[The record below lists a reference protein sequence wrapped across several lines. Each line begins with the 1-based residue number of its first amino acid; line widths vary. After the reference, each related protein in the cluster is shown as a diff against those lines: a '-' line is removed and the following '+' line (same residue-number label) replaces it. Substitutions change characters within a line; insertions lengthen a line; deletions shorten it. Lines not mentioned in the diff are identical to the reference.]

1 MKLEMV
7 IIVNFLESSI
17 DRLNIH
23 FRLDHCLFGLNSE
36 ALALTICC
44 RSGWAPD
51 WQVKGYSQ
59 GRRNENK
66 TNVRYSLIGQRP
78 GMEPGSHCLNQ
89 IARLLISANKP
100 KQSCKC
106 NGQDSRHRS
115 RVKKNSMEGARF
127 QARSGPGKLHV
138 LERRLVSNC
147 RLSAIFSHRK
157 TCFFA
162 NTII

>member
-1 MKLEMV
+1 MTKEFCRRNDVRLSVTNKLGNMGKQQTV
-7 IIVNFLESSI
+7 GI
-17 DRLNIH
+17 
-23 FRLDHCLFGLNSE
+23 
-36 ALALTICC
+36 
-44 RSGWAPD
+44 
-51 WQVKGYSQ
+51 YSQ

-89 IARLLISANKP
+89 VASLLISANKP